1 MMAGSVNRMKDIR
14 ILMLGPAEDV
24 RGGVSTI
31 ERMMLE
37 NQPEGFNIELKR
49 TMHDT
54 SLAARL
60 TYWIWRMITVP
71 VRAIFRRPKVVHL
84 HISHGASAFRKLTL
98 GLAYWLVG
106 CRIIYHIHSVDSRI
120 FPRTPRL
127 LHPLIR
133 FCYRRGRGFIVLN
146 DSWVESYSKALRLDK
161 NRFLSLSNPVMLPE
175 IVPDHPVGDYIQFL
189 FSGRLETLK
198 GVDELLPAF
207 AELKRRTERGVRLV
221 LAGDGDT
228 ERYQEMAASLGIADD
243 VEFVGWVGAERLE
256 RLQSESHVYVLPSH
270 TEGLP
275 MGMLEAMARELPVIV
290 TPVGG
295 IPDFIQDGVNGLL
308 VEPKDIDALTDALL
322 RYIEND
328 DLRLRIAAA
337 GRTAAE
343 EYDITKYMQK
353 NVEVWKKCLG

>member
-1 MMAGSVNRMKDIR
+1 MSGGSANRMKDIR

-31 ERMMLE
+31 ERMMLD
-37 NQPEGFNIELKR
+37 NPPEGFTIELLK
-49 TMHDT
+49 TMRDT
-54 SLAARL
+54 SLPARL
-60 TYWIWRMITVP
+60 CYWVWRMMTVP

-84 HISHGASAFRKLTL
+84 HISHGPSAFRKLTL

-146 DSWVESYSKALRLDK
+146 DSWVESYSKALKLDK
-161 NRFLSLSNPVMLPE
+161 SRFLSLSNPVILPAT
-175 IVPDHPVGDYIQFL
+175 VPDHPVGDYIQFL

-207 AELKRRTERGVRLV
+207 AELKGRTKRRVRLV
-221 LAGDGDT
+221 LAGDGDL
-228 ERYQEMAASLGIADD
+228 ERYREMAETLGIEGD
-243 VEFVGWVGAERLE
+243 VEFAGWVGAEELE
-256 RLQSESHVYVLPSH
+256 QLQTESHVYVLPSH

-275 MGMLEAMARELPVIV
+275 MGMLEAMARQLPVIV

-308 VEPKDIDALTDALL
+308 VDAKDTGALTDALH
-322 RYIEND
+322 RFVED
-328 DLRLRIAAA
+328 EDLRLRIAKN
-337 GRTAAE
+337 GLL
-343 EYDITKYMQK
+343 DIEPYGVSHYMK
-353 NVEVWKKCLG
+353 HVSEVWNSV